1 MGLNQPPIGEHSPL
15 RVQTES
21 RPGSLRLLVHGEID
35 IATVGDL
42 VAGLEVAEAS
52 DARSIVLD
60 LSQVSFL
67 DSTGLSALV
76 RGALRSSEN
85 GNRLSVVS
93 SPAVD
98 RVVDLCGLR
107 DRLPLT

>member
-1 MGLNQPPIGEHSPL
+1 MTESSPDSL
-15 RVQTES
+15 RV
-21 RPGSLRLLVHGEID
+21 VVDGEID

-52 DARSIVLD
+52 DAPAIVLD
-60 LSQVSFL
+60 LSNVSFL
-67 DSTGLSALV
+67 DSTGVSALV
-76 RGALRSSEN
+76 RGALRSSEH

-98 RVVDLCGLR
+98 RVIDLCGLR